1 MALKSAQSDTPT
13 KLGVPQPEDN
23 EVYNLD
29 DEVWLKSYTSVEKS
43 LVVDESSDDENDLID
58 LSGLC

>member
-1 MALKSAQSDTPT
+1 
-13 KLGVPQPEDN
+13 
-23 EVYNLD
+23 LD